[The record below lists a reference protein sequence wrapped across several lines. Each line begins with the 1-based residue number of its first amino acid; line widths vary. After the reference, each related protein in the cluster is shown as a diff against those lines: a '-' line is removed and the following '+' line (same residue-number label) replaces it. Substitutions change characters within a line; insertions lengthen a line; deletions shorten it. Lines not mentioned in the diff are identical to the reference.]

1 MLKWYIV
8 QLLCPLANMLTD
20 IEEKMGFGCNWQC
33 NSLKPWHYSTS
44 CLHPRVIYYL
54 LKSKKTEST
63 IAVTDNQR
71 RAEHENI
78 QCPPDFLTVWSKQA
92 SQLYACLNNR
102 LHKLPEDTE
111 IRVAQS
117 KSKVSKNVLDI
128 CAIPIILFVRHA
140 SSSITDFLK

>member
-63 IAVTDNQR
+63 IAMTDNQR

-78 QCPPDFLTVWSKQA
+78 QFPPDFLTVWSKQA
-92 SQLYACLNNR
+92 STTML
-102 LHKLPEDTE
+102 
-111 IRVAQS
+111 VW
-117 KSKVSKNVLDI
+117 
-128 CAIPIILFVRHA
+128 
-140 SSSITDFLK
+140 ITDFTNSQKTLRSGLPKVKVKSVKMSLTYVRSQLSYCFVMLRHLSLTF